1 MRLRAVSSIVL
12 SRRICDMRS
21 QRKMRFGL
29 DGASS
34 SPILLILGHGRFL
47 GTRPGRPA
55 LSVQSTL
62 RTDRAVMFAADPFTF
77 VAMKFP
83 APVCDDCA
91 IPMVTATTIFHQ
103 KATTTP
109 KVTFYQCQRC
119 GCTLGAPLGRQ
130 YRIIPPA
137 A

>member
-1 MRLRAVSSIVL
+1 MALPEPE
-12 SRRICDMRS
+12 
-21 QRKMRFGL
+21 F
-29 DGASS
+29 
-34 SPILLILGHGRFL
+34 
-47 GTRPGRPA
+47 RPFWDTEVYWNWRGGPA

-62 RTDRAVMFAADPFTF
+62 RTNRAPMFAADPLTYT
-77 VAMKFP
+77 AMKFP

-91 IPMVTATTIFHQ
+91 IPMVTATTIFHH
-103 KATTTP
+103 KTTKTP
-109 KVTFYQCQRC
+109 KVTFYQCQKC